1 MLLKQEARDRLLSV
15 DGIEMRVNRSIQ
27 VEGVFSAIKQDMS
40 YDRLRRTTLPK
51 AEMEMMLVCLGYNIR
66 KYMRF
71 LSGKAQFKFRHAPVG
86 TKPQIF
92 KKPSAK
98 RLANKVARAKTKSV
112 NETARNSVKYKKTK
126 KRGCK
131 TS

>member
-86 TKPQIF
+86 TSLKSSRSLRRSVWRSRWQGRRRKASMKPPGIM
-92 KKPSAK
+92 
-98 RLANKVARAKTKSV
+98 
-112 NETARNSVKYKKTK
+112 
-126 KRGCK
+126 
-131 TS
+131 